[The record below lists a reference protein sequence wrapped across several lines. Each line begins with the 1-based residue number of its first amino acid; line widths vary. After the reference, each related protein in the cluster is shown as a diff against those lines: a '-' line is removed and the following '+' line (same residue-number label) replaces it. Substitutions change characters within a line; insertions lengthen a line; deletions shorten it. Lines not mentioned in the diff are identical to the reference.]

1 MHIWLIINL
10 LITPKMII
18 KWLGIIL
25 IIPGL
30 SPIWKNNS
38 IEKAKLKDY

>member
-1 MHIWLIINL
+1 MPIWLIINL

-25 IIPGL
+25 IIPEL
-30 SPIWKNNS
+30 NPIWKNNS